1 MRALRHSPSVE
12 AMNKPSY
19 STIMSVG
26 TLAYSAYALARP
38 RHLGKA
44 LTDSP
49 LKQPEYDVVART
61 FGFRDF
67 VVSGLALAAP
77 TPAAREQAMI
87 GRIVLDLT
95 DSAMFTAEAKNVSGK
110 AKVLLATLTWAGLN
124 AAAVVADRRA

>member
-1 MRALRHSPSVE
+1 MT
-12 AMNKPSY
+12 KPSY

-26 TLAYSAYALARP
+26 TVAYSVYALARP

-44 LTDSP
+44 LTNSP

-61 FGFRDF
+61 FGFRDL
-67 VVSGLALAAP
+67 VVSALALAAP
-77 TPAAREQAMI
+77 TAAAREQAMI

-95 DSAMFTAEAKNVSGK
+95 DSALFTAEAKTKAGK

-124 AAAVVADRRA
+124 TAAVLKAREAA

>member
-1 MRALRHSPSVE
+1 MT
-12 AMNKPSY
+12 KPSY
-19 STIMSVG
+19 STIMSAG
-26 TLAYSAYALARP
+26 TAAYSVYALARP

-61 FGFRDF
+61 FGFRDL
-67 VVSGLALAAP
+67 VVSALALAAP
-77 TPAAREQAMI
+77 TAAAREQAMI

-95 DSAMFTAEAKNVSGK
+95 DSALFTAEARTTAGK

-124 AAAVVADRRA
+124 TAAVLKDRETA